1 MYCYVLSLESPC
13 GRLAHPIWRQL
24 MGILL
29 NNKQKKSHTWWS
41 DSRLRLD
48 ASVVEWEEEE
58 EGEDSL
64 RMGLD
69 TLVVG
74 GGFSRSVQPIA
85 TAGESVFLTFT
96 WWSEL

>member
-1 MYCYVLSLESPC
+1 M
-13 GRLAHPIWRQL
+13 
-24 MGILL
+24 
-29 NNKQKKSHTWWS
+29 
-41 DSRLRLD
+41 RLD
-48 ASVVEWEEEE
+48 VSVVDWEEEE

-74 GGFSRSVQPIA
+74 GGFSRSVQPVA

-96 WWSEL
+96 WWSELQNTIGGRFLLKSSVDLVTSSEGCRRLVAN